1 MSEVHKHE
9 QAAVSPGITLDRDD
23 TGTWN
28 IFLAC
33 FCLLLVFCCVCVS
46 AFLCVASGVK
56 RGSPTFAHG
65 SCEKHSFILG
75 HRFSSV

>member
-33 FCLLLVFCCVCVS
+33 FVCFLFSVVFVFPRSCV
-46 AFLCVASGVK
+46 L
-56 RGSPTFAHG
+56 RL
-65 SCEKHSFILG
+65 E
-75 HRFSSV
+75 